1 MSRFVRGSKGA
12 WSAMSAGAR
21 RVTILAA
28 VAAVAFVA
36 YPLFADFKARKA
48 EEERAIAERALADR
62 EEERKLAEQARR
74 AALTPQQREAEDAE
88 KARVHADRQAK
99 AAKLRAERDA
109 ERARKELDDNNK
121 KARYALA
128 VAATGALKQ
137 SLRNPDSVRWDSV
150 LINEDGTVACINYGA
165 QNGFGG
171 MNREFIVVT
180 KNTAM
185 QTESAWNKHC
195 ANKPLHD
202 LKYAAR

>member
-1 MSRFVRGSKGA
+1 MSRFVRASKGA
-12 WSAMSAGAR
+12 WSAMSASAR
-21 RVTILAA
+21 RVTVFA
-28 VAAVAFVA
+28 VVALVAFVA
-36 YPLFADFKARKA
+36 YQPLADFKARKA
-48 EEERAIAERALADR
+48 EEDRVAAQRALADR
-62 EEERKLAEQARR
+62 AEERKLVEQARR

-88 KARVHADRQAK
+88 KARAHADREAK
-99 AAKLRAERDA
+99 AAKIQAERDA
-109 ERARKELDDNNK
+109 EKARKELDEKNQ
-121 KARYALA
+121 KARYVLA
-128 VAATGALKQ
+128 VTATGAVKQ

-180 KNTAM
+180 KNKAM
-185 QTESAWNKHC
+185 QTEGAWNKHC